1 MGLMFSKISVRR
13 QGNCRLIF
21 FCVVVLWNEKKVV
34 TLWKNYCKKYME
46 EKVALPNYILGI
58 STNKNDVEQRRNIV
72 KKEYPLLLSKLMNKT
87 GKKKIHN
94 DFLNVEVNLVMREGG
109 KEATNRSTFNW
120 QSTYAI
126 LKLETVVKKAVSRA
140 GEPIYVLPKETGN
153 QKAYKYVNMAVLYY
167 DFVDAEKWYMNF
179 TVRLV
184 LGIKSDGRHTQYS
197 VNKIETI

>member
-1 MGLMFSKISVRR
+1 
-13 QGNCRLIF
+13 
-21 FCVVVLWNEKKVV
+21 
-34 TLWKNYCKKYME
+34 ME
-46 EKVALPNYILGI
+46 EKVALPNYIFGI
-58 STNKNDVEQRRNIV
+58 STNKNDVEQRRDIV
-72 KKEYPLLLSKLMNKT
+72 KREYPLLLGKLMNKT

-94 DFLNVEVNLVMREGG
+94 DFLNVEVDLVMREGG

-120 QSTYAI
+120 QSTYAV
-126 LKLETVVKKAVSRA
+126 LKLETVVKKAVPKA
-140 GEPIYVLPKETGN
+140 GEPIYVLPKATGN

-184 LGIKSDGRHTQYS
+184 LGIKSDGRHIQYS